1 MVVAVVGAV
10 RSRSV
15 VLVSPVVFVLA
26 VVPSEVVGLA
36 TIANVVVEWIGAIIE
51 VLVDI
56 LLLFS
61 LVWVVGVVVLLV
73 LESALVPVE
82 LAVRPHSG
90 LRVVGARLSAT
101 VGSRVVGAAW
111 TGEAN
116 RGAGVGVA
124 VLLVLGRGVAVDVRL
139 GVGAEVPLFAGIENS
154 VEVPVEKG
162 VDLVS
167 RLWMGLWNE
176 ANVWQVRIC

>member
-1 MVVAVVGAV
+1 MVVAVVRV
-10 RSRSV
+10 RSRSVV
-15 VLVSPVVFVLA
+15 VLVSPVVLVLA
-26 VVPSEVVGLA
+26 VVSPGVVGLA
-36 TIANVVVEWIGAIIE
+36 TIANVVVEWIGAVIE

-90 LRVVGARLSAT
+90 LRVVGAGLSAT
-101 VGSRVVGAAW
+101 VGSRVVGSAW
-111 TGEAN
+111 TREAN

-124 VLLVLGRGVAVDVRL
+124 VLLVLGLGVTVDVGL
-139 GVGAEVPLFAGIENS
+139 GVGSEVPLLAGIENS

-162 VDLVS
+162 VDLVI
-167 RLWMGLWNE
+167 RLWVGLWNV
-176 ANVWQVRIC
+176 ADVWQVRIC